1 MEKSVF
7 SRMFRVA
14 LAVVCLVAALTL
26 VGSVQSARADDGKT
40 ESGAQ
45 SYAVLPVQTVAECV
59 GCVAQPSV
67 VQLAGVP
74 LRFAAPIGGWYGTPV
89 NFGGL
94 YGAYLN
100 VSAPTSV
107 WAYGKPLVFKHWR
120 SVTDNKI
127 LSANPTLVGYINKGE
142 TLAAVYQ
149 APAPAQPV
157 TVSVK
162 GECENCTFN
171 VGVAGLSVPLSTQQ
185 GVKTT
190 PTQLTQPAN
199 SQLVLA
205 APAYVNVQG
214 HLLQFRAW
222 RSVTDNR
229 VVSTSPALA
238 GLADKTETLAVVY
251 REVPMFKG
259 WETAPLDQ

>member
-1 MEKSVF
+1 MLV
-7 SRMFRVA
+7 
-14 LAVVCLVAALTL
+14 VVCLVAALAV
-26 VGSVQSARADDGKT
+26 VGPAQSARADDGQT
-40 ESGAQ
+40 QSGTQ
-45 SYAVLPVQTVAECV
+45 SYAALPVKAVAECV

-89 NFGGL
+89 NFGSF
-94 YGAYLN
+94 YGNYLN
-100 VSAPTSV
+100 VSAPTTV
-107 WAYGKPLVFKHWR
+107 GAYGKTLVFKHWR

-127 LSANPTLVGYINKGE
+127 VTTNPTLAGYINKAE

-149 APAPAQPV
+149 APAPAPAQAV

-171 VGVAGLSVPLSTQQ
+171 VGIAGLSVPLTTNQ
-185 GVKTT
+185 GAKTT

-214 HLLQFRAW
+214 HLLQFRYW

-229 VVSTSPALA
+229 IVSTSPTLA
-238 GLADKTETLAVVY
+238 GLANKTETLAVVY

-259 WETAPLDQ
+259 WETAPLDEATPEQ